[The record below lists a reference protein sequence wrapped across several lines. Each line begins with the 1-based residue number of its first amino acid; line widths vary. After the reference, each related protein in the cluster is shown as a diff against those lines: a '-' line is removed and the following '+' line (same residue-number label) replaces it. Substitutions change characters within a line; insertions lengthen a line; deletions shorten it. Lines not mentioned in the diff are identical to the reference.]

1 MKKFTDYI
9 DAEIKEALNE
19 NTSQVGKTDVFSG
32 TDVMG
37 PHHHEYL
44 IWNEFGYGWT
54 SDSICEPARLNT
66 ETHITKVGGHTHLI
80 LNGIVQP
87 AGDGHSLELLTPWK
101 VCPDTQVGSCLGPG
115 CMPGACFPPF
125 GQG

>member
-1 MKKFTDYI
+1 MKNLTEYVNDEVKL
-9 DAEIKEALNE
+9 ALNE
-19 NTSQVGKTDVFSG
+19 NTSQVGRTDTFSG

-37 PHHHEYL
+37 PHHHEFL

-54 SDSICEPARLNT
+54 SDAICEPANLNGPT
-66 ETHITKVGGHTHLI
+66 PITKVGGHTHLI
-80 LNGIVQP
+80 LNGVVQP
-87 AGDGHSLELLTPWK
+87 CGDGHTHVLETPWK

-115 CMPGACFPPF
+115 CMPRNCIPPM